1 MAEWR
6 DDKSDSTVH
15 APAPPKG
22 QGKKRFGDAEA
33 GDVQVSGAVVHD
45 AVFGDIVEHGPNFRA
60 VGGWGAFVLMTKA
73 NLGLGVLAIPVVFS
87 TLGIVP
93 GIIVIV
99 VIECILVYCA
109 NFLGPFKMNHPEVY
123 GLADAGFV
131 FGGRWGKEIFYVIFT
146 LFMVFCTASAIVG
159 VSTALNAM
167 SSHGACTAIFLAVAA
182 VAGFLLGSIRTL
194 GKVSWVGWAGIT
206 SVMVSII
213 TLTVA
218 VGVED
223 RPSEAP
229 RTGPWDKNFKVAGT
243 LSFSDAMTAIN
254 IILFSSSAT
263 PMYFGVLSEMRDPR
277 QYPKAVAGSLT
288 FLTAVYLIIGS
299 VVYHYCGQYV
309 ASPALGSAGILMKKI
324 CYGLAFPGLLASL
337 TIFNHI
343 SAKHLFVRILSGSR
357 HLTANSWTHWC
368 TWLGCTAGSVIV
380 AYVIASAIPVFGSLI
395 DFIGAL
401 LCPLVAIIPEIL
413 MWWHDNVRLREEPLT
428 TRLRAQMVFNAF
440 LLLVAAYLTVAGTYA
455 AIVELIHTSVNTGPW
470 TCANNSGRLD

>member
-1 MAEWR
+1 
-6 DDKSDSTVH
+6 
-15 APAPPKG
+15 
-22 QGKKRFGDAEA
+22 
-33 GDVQVSGAVVHD
+33 
-45 AVFGDIVEHGPNFRA
+45 
-60 VGGWGAFVLMTKA
+60 MTKA
-73 NLGLGVLAIPVVFS
+73 NLGLGVLSIPVVFS
-87 TLGIVP
+87 ILGIVP
-93 GIIVIV
+93 GIIIIV

-109 NFLGPFKMNHPEVY
+109 SFLGPFKMLHPEVY

-131 FGGRWGKEIFYVIFT
+131 FGGRWGREIFYGIFSI
-146 LFMVFCTASAIVG
+146 FMVFCTASAVVG

-167 SSHGACTAIFLAVAA
+167 SSHGACTAVFIVVAA
-182 VAGFLLGSIRTL
+182 IAGFLLGSIRTL

-218 VGVED
+218 VGVQD

-229 RTGPWDKNFKVAGT
+229 RTGPWDKKFQVTGNP
-243 LSFSDAMTAIN
+243 SFAEAMTAIN
-254 IILFSSSAT
+254 IIMFSSSAT

-277 QYPKAVAGSLT
+277 QYPKAMAGSLT
-288 FLTAVYLIIGS
+288 FLTCVYLIIGS

-309 ASPALGSAGILMKKI
+309 SSPALGSAGILMKKI

-343 SAKHLFVRILSGSR
+343 SAKHVFVRILSGSK
-357 HLTANSWTHWC
+357 HLTANTWQHWA
-368 TWLGCTAGSVIV
+368 TWLSCTGGSVIL
-380 AYVIASAIPVFGSLI
+380 AYIIASAIPVFGSLI

-413 MWWHDNVRLREEPLT
+413 MWWHDNIRMREAPLT
-428 TRLRAQMVFNAF
+428 TRLRIQLVVNV
-440 LLLVAAYLTVAGTYA
+440 LLLVVASFLTVAGTYG
-455 AIVELIHTSVNTGPW
+455 AIVELINTSVNTGPW